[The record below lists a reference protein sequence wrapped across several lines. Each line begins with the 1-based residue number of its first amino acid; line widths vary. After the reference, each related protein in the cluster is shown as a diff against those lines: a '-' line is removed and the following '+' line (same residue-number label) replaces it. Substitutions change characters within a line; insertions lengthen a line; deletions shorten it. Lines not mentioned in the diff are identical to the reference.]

1 MSRSPD
7 PFGGWCSAWRQ
18 GTLSTDCPSALLRVA
33 SALDH
38 GLMLPAELL
47 VLPLFSTGQARDC
60 GLTEVDLRDAVSR
73 ETVVRLKRGWY
84 TAQRLEWPDD
94 RHRLMV
100 QIETS
105 ERDEVVASHYSAAA
119 VLGLPVHRPDW
130 RTVHVMRTKPGPG
143 QHRSGLT
150 IHKQV
155 GEHSTL
161 GVPLAI
167 AQTGLLSVESGLM
180 AYDAALRS
188 GSVSAE
194 ELAAV
199 ADELRG
205 RVGYRR
211 LPVILR
217 LGDGVR
223 ESPLESR
230 TALTFDRWGY
240 RLIAQFEV
248 PGTSYRADAR
258 LEGTNLLIEAD
269 GQGKYDDPSA
279 LIDEKAR
286 EDDLRAAGWRI
297 IRVTD
302 DMLNRPKVLH
312 ARVQTILRDLSR
324 PSTSAA

>member
-1 MSRSPD
+1 M
-7 PFGGWCSAWRQ
+7 
-18 GTLSTDCPSALLRVA
+18 
-33 SALDH
+33 
-38 GLMLPAELL
+38 
-47 VLPLFSTGQARDC
+47 PLFSTCHARDS
-60 GLTEVDLRDAVSR
+60 GLTAVDLRDAVSR
-73 ETVVRLKRGWY
+73 QTVVRLKRGWY
-84 TAQRLEWPDD
+84 TAQRLAWPDD

-105 ERDEVVASHYSAAA
+105 ERDDIVASHYSAAVA
-119 VLGLPVHRPDW
+119 LGLPVHRPDW
-130 RTVHVMRTKPGPG
+130 RTVHVMRTTPGHG
-143 QHRSGLT
+143 QHRSGLS

-161 GVPLAI
+161 VPALAI

-180 AYDAALRS
+180 AYDAGLRS
-188 GSVSAE
+188 GSVTAD

-199 ADELRG
+199 TDELQG

-217 LGDGVR
+217 LGDGLR

-240 RLIAQFEV
+240 RLVAQFEV
-248 PGTSYRADAR
+248 PGTHYRADAR
-258 LEGTNLLIEAD
+258 VEDTNLLIETD
-269 GQGKYDDPSA
+269 GSGKYDQPST
-279 LIDEKAR
+279 LLGEKAR
-286 EDDLRAAGWRI
+286 EDDLRAEGWRI

-312 ARVQTILRDLSR
+312 ARLQTILRDPAR
-324 PSTSAA
+324 PSISAA

>member
-1 MSRSPD
+1 
-7 PFGGWCSAWRQ
+7 
-18 GTLSTDCPSALLRVA
+18 
-33 SALDH
+33 
-38 GLMLPAELL
+38 MLPAELL
-47 VLPLFSTGQARDC
+47 VLPLFSTRQAQEC
-60 GLTEVDLRDAVSR
+60 GLTEVDLRDAVAR
-73 ETVVRLKRGWY
+73 EVVIRLKRGWY

-105 ERDEVVASHYSAAA
+105 ERDDVVASHYSAAV

-130 RTVHVMRTKPGPG
+130 RTVHVMRTTSGPG
-143 QHRSGLT
+143 QHRAGLS

-161 GVPLAI
+161 GSALAI

-188 GSVSAE
+188 DVVSAA
-194 ELAAV
+194 ELATV
-199 ADELRG
+199 ANGLRG

-217 LGDGVR
+217 LGNGLR

-240 RLIAQFEV
+240 RLVPQFEV
-248 PGTSYRADAR
+248 PGTRYRADAR
-258 LEGTNLLIEAD
+258 LEDSNLLIEAD
-269 GQGKYDDPSA
+269 GSGKYDDPSA
-279 LIDEKAR
+279 LIEEKAR
-286 EDDLRAAGWRI
+286 EDELRADGWRV

-324 PSTSAA
+324 PSTSVA